1 MSVRRASATAALG
14 ALLGGALLAVTALGA
29 RGEDARCR
37 DYADGTKVAVIDAAR
52 VVEASGLA
60 ASDLQPGIFW
70 THNDSGAGPG
80 LYALDEDGDEVA
92 RVWLAG
98 ADAVDW
104 EDVALG
110 PCAPGAD
117 TRACLYVADTG
128 NNVGD
133 RDDQVIYRIAEPDL
147 SDLGRGGELEV
158 EADAMFVALD
168 ASEDVEAMFID
179 EDAAPWLVS
188 KDPKR
193 ARLYRV
199 DGFHAGA
206 VRAAERV
213 AERGDIES
221 VTGASASRDGVR
233 VVLRSSDHA
242 WELFRPAGRSLK
254 SAFLGELLEID
265 LDRGK
270 EKQGEAIAFA
280 PDGSGFYT
288 TREGRDAAIRWY
300 RCKKFGASL
309 SGKEDAGGIVSDPVT
324 PSAGCGAAR
333 DGMGWALVVAMG
345 VSVGWG
351 RRARRRES
359 VGRPGG

>member
-1 MSVRRASATAALG
+1 MSVCRASAIAALG
-14 ALLGGALLAVTALGA
+14 AMLGGALLVVTALGA

-37 DYADGTKVAVIDAAR
+37 DYADGKKVAVIDAKR
-52 VVEASGLA
+52 VEEASGLA
-60 ASDLQPGIFW
+60 ASELQPGIFW
-70 THNDSGAGPG
+70 THNDSGAGPW

-92 RVWLAG
+92 RVRLGG

-110 PCAPGAD
+110 PCVPGAD

-147 SDLGRGGELEV
+147 SDLGRGAEFEV
-158 EADAMFVALD
+158 EADAMFVAFD

-179 EDAAPWLVS
+179 ENAAPWLVS

-199 DGFHAGA
+199 DGFHAGE
-206 VRAAERV
+206 VLAAERM
-213 AERGDIES
+213 AERGDIEF
-221 VTGASASRDGVR
+221 VTGASSTRDGVR
-233 VVLRSSDHA
+233 VMLRSSDRA

-270 EKQGEAIAFA
+270 EKQGEAIALA

-288 TREGRDAAIRWY
+288 TSEGRDAAIRWY
-300 RCKKFGASL
+300 RCKKFGPSL

-324 PSAGCGAAR
+324 PSAGCGAAPR
-333 DGMGWALVVAMG
+333 GMGWTLVVAIG
-345 VSVGWG
+345 VGWG
-351 RRARRRES
+351 RRTRRRES
-359 VGRPGG
+359 IGSPG